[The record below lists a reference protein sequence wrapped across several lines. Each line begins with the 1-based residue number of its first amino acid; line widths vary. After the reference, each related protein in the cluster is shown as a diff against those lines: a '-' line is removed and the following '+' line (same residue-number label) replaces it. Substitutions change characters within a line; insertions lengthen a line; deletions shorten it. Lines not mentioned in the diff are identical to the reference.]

1 MVVNPK
7 HTQKVNDFI
16 DDDKSV
22 KKFFEILKKNKTSNT
37 INIEKSLM
45 EVGLPNT
52 TLTILRDSIKGYQ
65 DVTKLNP
72 NFLTP
77 TLEIIL
83 KKQLSSFKNMRRLFY
98 LQLTSQDQL
107 SHVFFIM
114 KMIGIKCL
122 ITP

>member
-83 KKQLSSFKNMRRLFY
+83 K
-98 LQLTSQDQL
+98 
-107 SHVFFIM
+107 
-114 KMIGIKCL
+114 
-122 ITP
+122 